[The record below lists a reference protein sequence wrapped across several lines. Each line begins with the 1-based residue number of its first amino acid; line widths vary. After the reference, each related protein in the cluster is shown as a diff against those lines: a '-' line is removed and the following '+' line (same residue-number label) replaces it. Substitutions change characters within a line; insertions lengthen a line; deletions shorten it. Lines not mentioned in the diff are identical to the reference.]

1 MNRDEYMI
9 RSMTGFGSAQM
20 NINNRDFT
28 IELKSVNHR
37 YFEFSSKICKEYVF
51 LENKAKELIHSHVLR
66 GKVDLY
72 IDIEDL
78 NNNAVEVLP
87 NYSLAKGYIDCLN
100 QIKNNYDISGEVS
113 ISDVSRYK
121 DIFLLKKSN
130 VDEESLWSDV
140 SLVLKTAIDNFLSSR
155 ESEGER
161 LKSDIENR
169 LKNVLIYIKKID
181 ENLDGIIID
190 YKNRLTL
197 KIKELINDE
206 KFDKQRILTE
216 VAIFADKLA
225 IDEEIVRLKS
235 HLEHF
240 NNLLNLNVAVGRKL
254 DFIVQEMNR
263 EVNTIGSKVQNYEIS
278 KIVIEIKS
286 EIEKIREQIQNIE

>member
-1 MNRDEYMI
+1 M
-9 RSMTGFGSAQM
+9 
-20 NINNRDFT
+20 
-28 IELKSVNHR
+28 
-37 YFEFSSKICKEYVF
+37 
-51 LENKAKELIHSHVLR
+51 
-66 GKVDLY
+66 
-72 IDIEDL
+72 
-78 NNNAVEVLP
+78 
-87 NYSLAKGYIDCLN
+87 
-100 QIKNNYDISGEVS
+100 
-113 ISDVSRYK
+113 
-121 DIFLLKKSN
+121 KKSN